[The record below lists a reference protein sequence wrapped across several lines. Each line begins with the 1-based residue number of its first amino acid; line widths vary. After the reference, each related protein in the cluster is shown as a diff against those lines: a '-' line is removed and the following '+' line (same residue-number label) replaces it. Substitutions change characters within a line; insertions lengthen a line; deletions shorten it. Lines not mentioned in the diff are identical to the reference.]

1 VSYNANEEVTIQKAF
16 SKIRPIVGWVTVF
29 SMFTNALMLTGPIYM
44 LQIYDR
50 VLSSQSVQTLIG
62 LTLIIV
68 FLYGCGGL
76 LDFIRSRAMAQA
88 GAILQTSLDKTVFIT
103 SMKSSNPKANSAV
116 RDLESIQR
124 FMTSPAYLALFDIV
138 WTPLFLIGI
147 MIFHPWLGYL
157 AISGGAIL
165 IAVAILGQFITKRS
179 VLSAT
184 SAALVSNQWSDHVRT
199 DAIGL
204 KSLGMTD
211 AAYQKWQGLRQ
222 VALRLNI
229 SASNRSGVFTAT
241 TKTFRLLL
249 QSLMLGLGAYLVL
262 LNELTPGAMIA
273 GSILL
278 GRALAPVEMLVG
290 QWSPFLQSRQAKHN
304 LRSLLKS
311 HPLEKEKMPL
321 PTPKLNLEVEKM
333 SFSVESKT
341 EAILEDLTF
350 GLKGGQAL
358 GVIGAS
364 GAGKTTL
371 ARLLTG
377 AIEPTAGE
385 IRLGGARL
393 ELYSDQMLGEY
404 VGYVPQTVRMYP
416 GTIGENIAKLDPNP
430 NSENIVKA
438 SEAAAASQIILN
450 LEKGYDTLI
459 DTSSVVLSGG
469 QVQRL
474 GLARALYSEPL
485 VLVLDEPN
493 SNLDNEGTMALN
505 FAIKQQKAANKI
517 VVIMAHRPSAIQEC
531 DLLLVLDK
539 GKMLGFGPKNDVL
552 QKLVKNHEQIK

>member
-1 VSYNANEEVTIQKAF
+1 M
-16 SKIRPIVGWVTVF
+16 VGWVTVF

>member
-1 VSYNANEEVTIQKAF
+1 MSYNANEEVTIQKAF

>member
-1 VSYNANEEVTIQKAF
+1 MSYNANEEVTIQKAF

-222 VALRLNI
+222 LALRLNI

>member
-1 VSYNANEEVTIQKAF
+1 MSYNANEEVTIQKAF

-311 HPLEKEKMPL
+311 HPLEEEKMPL

>member
-1 VSYNANEEVTIQKAF
+1 MSYNANEEVTIQKAF

-393 ELYSDQMLGEY
+393 ELYSDQMLGGY

>member
-1 VSYNANEEVTIQKAF
+1 MSYNANEEVTIQKAF

-204 KSLGMTD
+204 RSLGMTD